1 MISTLGIK
9 LPKQA
14 VQIFICTFLPSTI
27 WIGKMHVTLQ
37 PFLDLAPVCK
47 FCSPVTGNTFAQLRG
62 KVDNAKT
69 MAFSNGRGSSVRH
82 LDCYVKP
89 GLAFCQGGKA
99 SLALALAA
107 HHRICIPMPSFQ
119 MAVYRLVPL
128 SYSFVQYVW
137 YSYNLES
144 VICEYFGKKE
154 LEKYVRDEKTML
166 PRQKI
171 MS

>member
-1 MISTLGIK
+1 MISTLGKK
-9 LPKQA
+9 LPEQA

-27 WIGKMHVTLQ
+27 WIGKIHVTMQ
-37 PFLDLAPVCK
+37 PFCALAPVCK
-47 FCSPVTGNTFAQLRG
+47 FYSPVTGNAFDQLRG
-62 KVDNAKT
+62 KGGQRRNDGVLH
-69 MAFSNGRGSSVRH
+69 GRGFSVSH
-82 LDCYVKP
+82 LDCYVKS

-107 HHRICIPMPSFQ
+107 HHRICFLMPNFQ

-154 LEKYVRDEKTML
+154 LEKCVRDEETML